1 MGENRESPTEDAVE
15 NAEQPTEDA
24 MVENVE
30 RLTEDAT
37 VENREQPC
45 PDFVIP
51 EHFGAFDN
59 SVSLYS
65 GFDNSTLTSPRHP
78 TMSQTCDCTM
88 LTTLN
93 IPDVPSE
100 PADGP
105 SASHQSEDDSCQDSL
120 TKQAT
125 AIVLTARERHHL
137 SQTGVNEVV
146 AAMQQYQALLVTNL
160 RSRLQRV
167 FQQHQGSELE
177 KEALAVFDQLED
189 PFASVSTTYR
199 QDCVIKDY
207 FHFVESEEVTV
218 GYTACFLKKGAKRVL
233 PTRPKCFQW

>member
-65 GFDNSTLTSPRHP
+65 LA
-78 TMSQTCDCTM
+78 
-88 LTTLN
+88 LTTA
-93 IPDVPSE
+93 PS
-100 PADGP
+100 PLHGTLLCP
-105 SASHQSEDDSCQDSL
+105 
-120 TKQAT
+120 
-125 AIVLTARERHHL
+125 R
-137 SQTGVNEVV
+137 
-146 AAMQQYQALLVTNL
+146 LVT
-160 RSRLQRV
+160 V
-167 FQQHQGSELE
+167 
-177 KEALAVFDQLED
+177 
-189 PFASVSTTYR
+189 P
-199 QDCVIKDY
+199 C
-207 FHFVESEEVTV
+207 
-218 GYTACFLKKGAKRVL
+218 
-233 PTRPKCFQW
+233 